1 MFEFVKQMFI
11 SEMMLISFNLS
22 NLNLWKCVS
31 MSNQECKIRP
41 EIVNV
46 SSDKPTFYPYNVK

>member
-11 SEMMLISFNLS
+11 SEMMLSFNLS

-46 SSDKPTFYPYNVK
+46 SSDKPTFYPYNV